1 MHMTTERIPI
11 TDREQWLGLR
21 KQDVTASVV
30 GALFGIDPW
39 QTIAGVHAEKMG
51 LDLPGPNPESAVIR
65 RGNALE
71 PVVATEVAKLRPEWR
86 LIKNT
91 EYLRDPR
98 ARIGATPDF
107 WIENDPRGRGVLQ
120 AKTVG
125 SWKFEKEWACGEEW
139 EPPRWIFLQ
148 VLTEMMLA
156 DAAFGAIGVLALGDF
171 VFDTHIIEVPRHK
184 QMEHK
189 IRVAVHAFWQAL
201 DAGQAPTLDYER
213 DGDLV
218 KLMYPAAV
226 PGKVIDL
233 RGDNRIIELL
243 ETRELQA
250 GFEKEAK
257 MRKETAETEIREK
270 IGDAELAIVPGWRV
284 SLGKTRTIAAHFV
297 DESKPFR
304 TLRCSR
310 HA

>member
-1 MHMTTERIPI
+1 MTIERIPI
-11 TDREQWLGLR
+11 MDREQWLKLR
-21 KQDVTASVV
+21 KQDVTASVA
-30 GALFGIDPW
+30 GALFGVHPW
-39 QTIAGVHAEKMG
+39 QTIAGLHAEKCG
-51 LDLPGPNPESAVIR
+51 LELPGPDPESAVIR

-71 PVVATEVAKLRPEWR
+71 PIVAEEVAKLRPEWR

-91 EYLRDPR
+91 EYLRDQH

-107 WIENDPRGRGVLQ
+107 WIENDSRGLGMLQTKTVAGFKFKREWKNADGDDDVAPPLWIVLQ
-120 AKTVG
+120 NAV
-125 SWKFEKEWACGEEW
+125 
-139 EPPRWIFLQ
+139 
-148 VLTEMMLA
+148 EMMLA
-156 DAAFGAIGVLALGDF
+156 DAAFGAIGVLVIGDF
-171 VFDTHIIEVPRHK
+171 TFDTHIIEVPRHK
-184 QMEHK
+184 QTEHK

-201 DAGQAPTLDYER
+201 DAGQVPILDYER

-243 ETRELQA
+243 ETRELNA

-257 MRKETAETEIREK
+257 MRRIAAETEIREK

-284 SLGKTRTIAAHFV
+284 SLKTQTIAAHPV
-297 DESKPFR
+297 KESKFR

-310 HA
+310 GG